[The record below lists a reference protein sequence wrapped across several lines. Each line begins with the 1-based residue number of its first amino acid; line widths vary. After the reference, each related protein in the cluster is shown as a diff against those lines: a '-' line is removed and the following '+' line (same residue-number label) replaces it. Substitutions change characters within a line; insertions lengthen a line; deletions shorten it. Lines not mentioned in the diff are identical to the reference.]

1 MPNEI
6 RSKSKAG
13 RPPGRANVATV
24 ALRRTLG
31 ELARE
36 HTGEALE
43 TILAVMRSGETDA
56 IRLAAA
62 VQLLDR
68 GYGRPA
74 QAVTVKDGRDEEMED
89 CRRRSQAAVLAILE
103 ARHGAIRTGIPD
115 PATDWAKIDGEP

>member
-13 RPPGRANVATV
+13 RPPGRSNVATTTM
-24 ALRRTLG
+24 RRTLG

-36 HTGEALE
+36 HTAEAVE

-68 GYGRPA
+68 GYGRPQA
-74 QAVTVKDGRDEEMED
+74 AVTVKDGRDEEMED
-89 CRRRSQAAVLAILE
+89 YRRRSTAAVVAVLE
-103 ARHGAIRTGIPD
+103 ARHRAIETGIPD
-115 PATDWAKIDGEP
+115 PATDWAKLDGEP